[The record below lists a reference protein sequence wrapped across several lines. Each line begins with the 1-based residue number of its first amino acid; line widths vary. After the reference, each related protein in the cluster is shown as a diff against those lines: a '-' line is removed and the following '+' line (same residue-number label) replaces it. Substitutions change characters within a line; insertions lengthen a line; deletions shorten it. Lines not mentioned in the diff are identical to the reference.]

1 MNMQVISV
9 ARAGM
14 FSSWEL
20 IHTKTSA
27 LTMSCG
33 AVIFNVQNSFQEG
46 LLTLVSKYSSCFIG
60 KGPFTNS
67 PFFQNFNILNPKIT
81 ERQTY
86 FCTGNVESWVLSF
99 TKNFFLKANQQ
110 GLLASWPV
118 MPLTNSKD
126 YIITAVIIH
135 TSQITDYTAST
146 KEKSIWIWPWIQT
159 WQWSQ
164 DCRSVHFCWDLF
176 QYPKHRKT
184 CSCQ

>member
-1 MNMQVISV
+1 MC
-9 ARAGM
+9 
-14 FSSWEL
+14 
-20 IHTKTSA
+20 KTHFKRGCWHLFPS
-27 LTMSCG
+27 
-33 AVIFNVQNSFQEG
+33 
-46 LLTLVSKYSSCFIG
+46 TLVASLSTFWKNG
-60 KGPFTNS
+60 ELVNGPLPKGPFTNS
-67 PFFQNFNILNPKIT
+67 PFFQNFDILNPKIT

-86 FCTGNVESWVLSF
+86 FCTGNVESRVLSF

-118 MPLTNSKD
+118 MPLTNSRD